1 MIRPS
6 KAVSLWLAGVLLS
19 GAALAQPKKRGVDD
33 AEQKELHDYVLT
45 MDKINKMAAVT
56 KAFQDYGKRHPEV
69 NSDKN
74 SDSKSLD
81 EMVQKI
87 QKLPEA
93 QAILA
98 KNGISARDY
107 AVGFFSLMQA
117 SIAVGAKKPGAYKD
131 YPPEMLKLVSTAN
144 LAFVEQHFDEITKL
158 TKMSDDDQ

>member
-1 MIRPS
+1 MTRPR
-6 KAVSLWLAGVLLS
+6 AVIAICMTGVLLA
-19 GAALAQPKKRGVDD
+19 GAALAQPRKRGVDD

-56 KAFQDYGKRHPEV
+56 KAFQDYAKRHPEV

-81 EMVQKI
+81 DMVQKI

-98 KNGISARDY
+98 KNGMSARDY

-117 SIAVGAKKPGAYKD
+117 SIAVGAKKSGAYKD
-131 YPPEMLKLVSTAN
+131 YPPEMLKLVTPAN

-158 TKMSDDDQ
+158 TKMASDDQ